1 MPLVNL
7 TVVSPCR
14 THIAWT
20 VVQVEDG
27 LTFVTL
33 FQKILA
39 GAHPQLQVDEQLSH
53 STLDKAFVGHSKE
66 SMSVVDEKLV
76 LNDVCSMFGSHI
88 EYLVQLQ
95 LTVPDV
101 PQSSQTLRNAFTIVM
116 SSSRVRESEKK
127 LPPRIQVRTKKDQ
140 LYNDVVSFFE

>member
-7 TVVSPCR
+7 TLVSLCR

-33 FQKILA
+33 FQKILT
-39 GAHPQLQVDEQLSH
+39 GAHPWVQVDEQLSH
-53 STLDKAFVGHSKE
+53 STLDKVFVGHSKE
-66 SMSVVDEKLV
+66 SISVVDEKLV
-76 LNDVCSMFGSHI
+76 MNDVCSMFSSHI
-88 EYLVQLQ
+88 KYLVQLQ

-101 PQSSQTLRNAFTIVM
+101 PQSSQTLRNAFTILM
-116 SSSRVRESEKK
+116 SSSRVRESEK
-127 LPPRIQVRTKKDQ
+127 LATT
-140 LYNDVVSFFE
+140 